1 MLHLYTYMYLQE
13 YTFMSLYIIICL
25 CFYMYIFFVYIC
37 IYINNIYVYIDIIC
51 TVPGTCQREKEREAK
66 NKVYTHI
73 CWHIITP
80 YFLSI
85 ACGILPMAS
94 CILFPSSSLS
104 SSVSSSPS
112 LSPSSSVSSSPSLSL
127 SVSRLYFLKVAFDHL
142 FNSHLVLLCVLC
154 RLLVEWLGHVLHLV
168 RV

>member
-1 MLHLYTYMYLQE
+1 
-13 YTFMSLYIIICL
+13 MSLYVIIYLCL
-25 CFYMYIFFVYIC
+25 YIYFFY
-37 IYINNIYVYIDIIC
+37 IYIYVFISIIHMYMYIDIIC
-51 TVPGTCQREKEREAK
+51 TVPGTCQREKERETK